1 MSNKPTYGIFLSLC
15 SNDLAPALT
24 PCRFNLIAYSHV
36 LFLTSTELFV
46 TASVEAT
53 DRRERTEL
61 MIERF
66 ICSENVEKEEERD
79 EIAPPSPKSHCCNL
93 L

>member
-1 MSNKPTYGIFLSLC
+1 M
-15 SNDLAPALT
+15 
-24 PCRFNLIAYSHV
+24 

-66 ICSENVEKEEERD
+66 ICSEKVEKEGERD
-79 EIAPPSPKSHCCNL
+79 EIAPPSPRL
-93 L
+93 LIAAIFCEAEVLSMKN